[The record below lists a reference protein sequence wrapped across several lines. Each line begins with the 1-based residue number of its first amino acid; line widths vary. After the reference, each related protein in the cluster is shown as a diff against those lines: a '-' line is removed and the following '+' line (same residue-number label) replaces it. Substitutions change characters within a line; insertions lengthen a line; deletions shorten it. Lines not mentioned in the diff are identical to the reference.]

1 MKLAL
6 TCVLAGEL
14 PEQVSGHLQHPA
26 GLPHLLRPL
35 HLRGSVHLH
44 HPLPGVEQHGGCGRG
59 HNAGSLCGHR
69 GGCGYASPLQ
79 EAAGRFNS
87 QTRPDNQRWRFSQRK
102 ADGQDLHPV
111 SASCDSILLLQMTM
125 MELTNQLSQ
134 PVARNELG
142 EEAPPSL
149 KAEGRRKKK
158 NEDKY
163 GLMDNVVIESLP
175 PMRDEGPRV
184 FIIS

>member
-1 MKLAL
+1 
-6 TCVLAGEL
+6 
-14 PEQVSGHLQHPA
+14 
-26 GLPHLLRPL
+26 
-35 HLRGSVHLH
+35 
-44 HPLPGVEQHGGCGRG
+44 
-59 HNAGSLCGHR
+59 
-69 GGCGYASPLQ
+69 
-79 EAAGRFNS
+79 
-87 QTRPDNQRWRFSQRK
+87 
-102 ADGQDLHPV
+102 
-111 SASCDSILLLQMTM
+111 M

-149 KAEGRRKKK
+149 KVEGRRKKK

-163 GLMDNVVIESLP
+163 GLMDNMVIESLP